1 MAVGVHALTT
11 LADVKQALLRFGIET
26 AHDPELERLIDVAT
40 AAFEAD
46 TRRRL
51 KSRVYKPSGAA
62 AGEVNLKLNG
72 DDRLS
77 EARFQLP
84 EYPVTDVT
92 ALTLRDADLTNP
104 TVVAVADVQME
115 SEEDGIL
122 RFLPTV
128 EHVWRKGVQNIELT
142 FTAGLPSTHPHFPL
156 LGDLCVRMVKDLFL
170 TRDRQREGLSS
181 LSVEGQSVSYVVR
194 NLPQD
199 VLDGLMRF
207 RREPRI

>member
-1 MAVGVHALTT
+1 
-11 LADVKQALLRFGIET
+11 
-26 AHDPELERLIDVAT
+26 
-40 AAFEAD
+40 
-46 TRRRL
+46 
-51 KSRVYKPSGAA
+51 
-62 AGEVNLKLNG
+62 
-72 DDRLS
+72 
-77 EARFQLP
+77 
-84 EYPVTDVT
+84 
-92 ALTLRDADLTNP
+92 
-104 TVVAVADVQME
+104 VVDIQKE